1 MSFAAETAL
10 IVDDDEFFRMALR
23 TVVTGTL
30 GFSEV
35 LEAENFDQAS
45 ATASPTCA
53 LSWPPSQIGAKTSCW
68 RSKLG

>member
-1 MSFAAETAL
+1 MGYCDLVCRCGPRIEYFMSFATETAL

-35 LEAENFDQAS
+35 LEAENFDQA
-45 ATASPTCA
+45 TALP
-53 LSWPPSQIGAKTSCW
+53 IW
-68 RSKLG
+68 RCLI